1 MVDYVQTNS
10 AFLDIK
16 ITYEIVNND
25 RLETI
30 RS

>member
-10 AFLDIK
+10 AFLDTK

-25 RLETI
+25 RLEII